1 MIEKIRYKITIN
13 GMDQTRR
20 NAINNKQ
27 TIKKVYLTSFPD
39 QANVLN
45 FKENKGIS
53 DTNIK
58 LIKTTTPARK

>member
-1 MIEKIRYKITIN
+1 
-13 GMDQTRR
+13 MDQTRR

-39 QANVLN
+39 QAKVLN

-53 DTNIK
+53 DTKNK

>member
-27 TIKKVYLTSFPD
+27 TIKKVYLISFQD

-53 DTNIK
+53 DTNNK

>member
-1 MIEKIRYKITIN
+1 
-13 GMDQTRR
+13 MDQTRR

-27 TIKKVYLTSFPD
+27 TIKKVYLTLFPD

>member
-1 MIEKIRYKITIN
+1 
-13 GMDQTRR
+13 MDQTRR

-27 TIKKVYLTSFPD
+27 TIKNVYLISFPD

-53 DTNIK
+53 DTNNK